1 MSKLRIA
8 IIVGSTRPG
17 RRAPAVAAWVLAAAS
32 ERTDVDAEII
42 DLAAVDLPMYDEPL
56 PPMSGQYEH
65 AHTKAWSAT
74 IAAFDAYVFVTPEYN
89 HSMPAVLKN
98 AIDFLYHEWND
109 KAVGF
114 VSYGV
119 DASGARAIEH
129 LRGIVGELKMADV
142 HMSVPLSL
150 IDDFPDGAC
159 APRTRPAARLDLM
172 FDELVQWGGALRTM
186 RSERDAASDAS
197 EAPPDV
203 VTVAE
208 EFVAEIQAGL
218 DQQDATVYNRH
229 FAPEVMWG
237 SPFGATVS
245 GYDDLHAIHTH
256 LLAQGVARPASR
268 YELVNVQAVA
278 PDVVVA
284 HVRRR
289 ETNQDDGTGDLAA
302 PFSEMAL
309 YVLVRRD
316 GEWWLAAGQNTPIR
330 DRDEVF
336 AVSRARA

>member
-1 MSKLRIA
+1 MIPLRLA

-17 RRAPAVAAWVLAAAS
+17 RRSPAVAEWVLAFAS
-32 ERTDVDAEII
+32 ERADMEAEIV
-42 DLAAVDLPMYDEPL
+42 DVAAFDLPFYDEPV

-89 HSMPAVLKN
+89 HSTSAVLKN
-98 AIDFLYHEWND
+98 AIDFLYHEWTD
-109 KAVGF
+109 KVAGF

-129 LRGIVGELKMADV
+129 LRTVMGELKIADV

-150 IDDFPDGAC
+150 LDDFPDGVC
-159 APRTRPAARLDLM
+159 APRARPTARLDLM
-172 FDELVQWGGALRTM
+172 LDELVQWGRALRTL
-186 RSERDAASDAS
+186 RNERTASVPQDA
-197 EAPPDV
+197 

-208 EFVAEIQAGL
+208 QFVAEIQSGL

-229 FAPEVMWG
+229 FAPDVMWG
-237 SPFGATVS
+237 TPFGATIA
-245 GYDDLHAIHTH
+245 GYDDLHAIHTR
-256 LLAQGVARPASR
+256 LLAQGVARPGSR
-268 YELVNVQAVA
+268 YELVHVQAVA

-289 ETNQDDGTGDLAA
+289 ETDDDDDGTGGLP

-330 DRDEVF
+330 DKGDVIAAGRV
-336 AVSRARA
+336 